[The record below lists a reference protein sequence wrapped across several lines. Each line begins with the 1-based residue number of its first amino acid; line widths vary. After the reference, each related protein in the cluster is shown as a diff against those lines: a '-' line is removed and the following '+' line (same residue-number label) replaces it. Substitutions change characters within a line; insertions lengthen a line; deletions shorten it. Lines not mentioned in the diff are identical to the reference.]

1 MRKIN
6 KIKLFSN
13 HTERSDSILDEL
25 VGLIKLYD
33 FELVDEG
40 FDLAIAIG
48 GDGAFLRMVKDT
60 NFDSSV
66 YYIGI
71 NTGTL
76 GFLQE
81 IRPNNLRSFIE
92 ALNNDDFKVDN
103 IGVLET
109 KVSTDDSISRYYALN
124 EVFVN

>member
-109 KVSTDDSISRYYALN
+109 KVSTDDSISRYYA
-124 EVFVN
+124 

>member
-76 GFLQE
+76 
-81 IRPNNLRSFIE
+81 
-92 ALNNDDFKVDN
+92 
-103 IGVLET
+103 
-109 KVSTDDSISRYYALN
+109 
-124 EVFVN
+124 